1 MLAEQ
6 EAIFIPA
13 EALYTTKTMEFD
25 GSYYSLNF
33 HPIMLSF
40 FLGSTMKQ
48 KAVLPFLTQQLPII
62 FNEYTFWQN
71 KILNRILK
79 INKIYSK
86 SKELHWQYQIAVE
99 LVTIWNELLPYFS
112 KSQSQRVS
120 KQHVR
125 QKNARDARTYCKNFQ
140 KELTLEKIAA
150 VAHVSISECSR
161 TFKDFTNYSP
171 YEYLLQYR
179 IREAANRI
187 LVIDDKIEVIA
198 IQTGFKDGSSF
209 IQAFRKNTVTISE
222 KYQI

>member
-1 MLAEQ
+1 
-6 EAIFIPA
+6 
-13 EALYTTKTMEFD
+13 
-25 GSYYSLNF
+25 
-33 HPIMLSF
+33 
-40 FLGSTMKQ
+40 MKQ